1 MDALFRR
8 RSIRK
13 YIKDKPIEKEKIEI
27 LLKAG
32 FAAPSARNCQPYNF
46 IVIDDRNVLDKIPT
60 IHPYA
65 SMSLSA
71 PLAILVMGD
80 NTLQE
85 NVDYLLQDCSA
96 ATENILI
103 EATQLSLGSVW
114 LGVYPRKERIK
125 GIIELLN
132 IPKKFIPISLIVIG
146 YPAEKKEP
154 SDRFDS
160 RKVFYNILDKE

>member
-13 YIKDKPIEKEKIEI
+13 YIKDKPIEKEKVEK

-46 IVIDDRNVLDKIPT
+46 VVINDREVLNTIPK

-71 PLAILVMGD
+71 SLAILVMGD
-80 NTLQE
+80 STLQE
-85 NVDYLLQDCSA
+85 NRDYLVQDCSA

-103 EATQLSLGSVW
+103 EATELSLGSVW
-114 LGVYPRKERIK
+114 LGVYPREERIK

-154 SDRFDS
+154 SNRYDT
-160 RKVFYNILDKE
+160 KKIFYNILDKE